1 MSFFDEILNKV
12 ECAKCKMG
20 DNDACLK
27 CKMTKGF
34 SFLKQQLD
42 KKTVLMIILIIA
54 ILMYMEI
61 LPNPFKSKT
70 KQHLQYFFF

>member
-1 MSFFDEILNKV
+1 MTCPTCISDPMGK
-12 ECAKCKMG
+12 ECTMCK
-20 DNDACLK
+20 LK
-27 CKMTKGF
+27 KKF

-42 KKTVLMIILIIA
+42 TKTVLMIVIIIA

-61 LPNPFKSKT
+61 LPNPFKSKV